1 MSVSSVSLGFV
12 NAYYNVNSLQNYLPS
27 GLTEHLLVFVLQ
39 NSEVRYL
46 WWLYLKK
53 QVTDGHSAQGEWHWI
68 VPE

>member
-1 MSVSSVSLGFV
+1 MHISSVSLGFF
-12 NAYYNVNSLQNYLPS
+12 NAYYNVYSLQNYLPS

-39 NSEVRYL
+39 NSAMRYL

-53 QVTDGHSAQGEWHWI
+53 QVTDGHSAQDEWHWI